1 MESDKPGAALR
12 VKKGLK
18 AGLRNPSAS
27 LMADGEINAGG
38 KQNLQCA
45 CSITHNF
52 MKPINRLREQF
63 GRCLAQLAP
72 KALCGQNANLADL

>member
-1 MESDKPGAALR
+1 MFAPTCTVE
-12 VKKGLK
+12 
-18 AGLRNPSAS
+18 NAS
-27 LMADGEINAGG
+27 NIPYRPHLMATVTQNVGV

-45 CSITHNF
+45 CSITYNF
-52 MKPINRLREQF
+52 MKPINRVRELF